1 MLEFTIRIS
10 GSLLLVSGKYRKD
23 MVLNMRRWL
32 LGKLWIKNFK

>member
-1 MLEFTIRIS
+1 MQEFTTRIS
-10 GSLLLVSGKYRKD
+10 RSLLVSGKYRKD